1 LTIPALLLT
10 SSVTDTVY
18 DAALADF
25 LAHLSAERRLSVHTV
40 RSYRT
45 DLGQF
50 LEYCCERLNGLPLA
64 RIGYPQIRDF
74 LGMLL
79 RYGYE
84 RRTAARKLSAV
95 KSFFRYLALTGR
107 IPANPARDVKGPRI
121 EKRLPG
127 FLSQFEV
134 ARALDIPGDDETSL
148 RNKAILEILYGAGLR
163 CAELVGLNRPD
174 VDFRAETIRVRG
186 KGGKERLVP
195 LGSHA
200 RDAVHAYLGQP
211 ERRRRTSDAV
221 FLNARGGRLTTRSV
235 QKIVRRFLGEVAEAT
250 TRHPHAL
257 RHAFATHLLERGAD
271 LKSVQELLGHA
282 SLSST
287 QVYTH
292 LSVERLRKV
301 YDRAHPR
308 SGAQD

>member
-10 SSVTDTVY
+10 CSVVDYDT
-18 DAALADF
+18 ALTDF
-25 LAHLSAERRLSVHTV
+25 LEHLSGERRLSPHTV

-45 DLGQF
+45 DLAQF
-50 LEYCCERLNGLPLA
+50 FEYCHDRLQGLPLGQV
-64 RIGYPQIRDF
+64 GYAQVRDF
-74 LGMLL
+74 LGTLL

-107 IPANPARDVKGPRI
+107 IPANPARNVKGPRL
-121 EKRLPG
+121 EQRLPG

-148 RNKAILEILYGAGLR
+148 RNKAMLEVLYGAGLR
-163 CAELVGLNRPD
+163 CAELVGLNGSD
-174 VDFRAETIRVRG
+174 VDFAAEVIRVRG
-186 KGGKERLVP
+186 KGDRERLVP

-200 RDAVHAYLGQP
+200 RAAVQAYLDQ
-211 ERRRRTSDAV
+211 EDRRRRTTEAL
-221 FLNARGGRLTTRSV
+221 FLNSRGGRLTTRSV
-235 QKIVRRFLGEVAEAT
+235 QKIVRRCLGEVAEAT
-250 TRHPHAL
+250 ARHPHAL

-308 SGAQD
+308 SGARE